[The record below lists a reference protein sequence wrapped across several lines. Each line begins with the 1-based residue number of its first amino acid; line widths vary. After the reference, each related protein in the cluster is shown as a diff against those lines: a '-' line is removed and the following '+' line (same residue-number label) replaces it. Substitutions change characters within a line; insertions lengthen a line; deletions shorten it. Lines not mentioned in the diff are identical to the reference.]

1 MAITA
6 IGVERGTLKSST
18 AAAMVG
24 AGMLSVLLYPFLAL
38 KVSGDKR
45 TPQGPREAAE
55 SW

>member
-1 MAITA
+1 
-6 IGVERGTLKSST
+6 VERGTLRAST

-38 KVSGDKR
+38 KVSGETR
-45 TPQGPREAAE
+45 ISQGLEEAAE